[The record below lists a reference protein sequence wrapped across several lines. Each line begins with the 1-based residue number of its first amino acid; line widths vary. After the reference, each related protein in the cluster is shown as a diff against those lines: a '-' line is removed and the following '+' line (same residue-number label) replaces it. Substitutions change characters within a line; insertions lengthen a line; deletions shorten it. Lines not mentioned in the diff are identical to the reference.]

1 MYKRY
6 ICSGLIILSLVFLVF
21 GTCLKFE
28 KDNGIFDFADDLL
41 GMVGYLGIYSDDV
54 NASSILREVKQ
65 FSSSLAD
72 GKLSGGEAW
81 LDTFRASKV
90 MKAVYID
97 IGDEEDMNYINRR
110 LLPYKI
116 LFPIIV
122 ICGAVVCAEFL
133 LGRKCKHTLV
143 YLILLAGMVLAIIL
157 FKPASFL
164 IGAGPILA
172 FVAAGGAFIVERS
185 LTAGLRSR
193 TAVGSVSAKSAKA
206 MKDLMIET
214 RSDFGKIKDDVMK
227 RAGYVPEKENTKV
240 KICYCGNCGNA
251 VGEHDV
257 FCGRCGKKIDR

>member
-6 ICSGLIILSLVFLVF
+6 ICSGLIILSLVFMIF

-28 KDNGIFDFADDLL
+28 KDNGIFDFADDVL
-41 GMVGYLGIYSDDV
+41 GMVGYLGFYSDDV
-54 NASSILREVKQ
+54 DTSAVLRAVKQ
-65 FSSSLAD
+65 FSRSLAD

-116 LFPIIV
+116 IFPIIV

-133 LGRKCKHTLV
+133 LGRKRKHTLV
-143 YLILLAGMVLAIIL
+143 YLVLLAGMVLAIII

-172 FVAAGGAFIVERS
+172 FFVAGGAFIVERN
-185 LTAGLRSR
+185 LTAGLMPR
-193 TAVGSVSAKSAKA
+193 TAAGSESAKTI
-206 MKDLMIET
+206 KDLGAEV

-240 KICYCGNCGNA
+240 KISYCGNCGNA